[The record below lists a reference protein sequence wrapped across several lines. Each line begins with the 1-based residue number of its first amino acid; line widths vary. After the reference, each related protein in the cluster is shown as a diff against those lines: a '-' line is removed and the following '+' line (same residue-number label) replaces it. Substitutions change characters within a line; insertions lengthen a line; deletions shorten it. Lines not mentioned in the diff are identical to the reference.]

1 MTHEDYER
9 AANHWKIKDA
19 SDEKMDRDTLLKEIE
34 QYIKS
39 NNTCALATGSGEF
52 VRVTP
57 IEYTYH
63 DGHSGCSRKVERNSK
78 HLKRIRMCALQSMI
92 SMKVSEN

>member
-9 AANHWKIKDA
+9 AVNHWKIKDA

-39 NNTCALATGSGEF
+39 NNTCALATGADESDKSSTVQNRISEF
-52 VRVTP
+52 
-57 IEYTYH
+57 
-63 DGHSGCSRKVERNSK
+63 
-78 HLKRIRMCALQSMI
+78 
-92 SMKVSEN
+92 

>member
-1 MTHEDYER
+1 MTHKDYER

-39 NNTCALATGSGEF
+39 NNTCALATGADESDKSSTVQNRISEF
-52 VRVTP
+52 KKYGCASRQRV
-57 IEYTYH
+57 
-63 DGHSGCSRKVERNSK
+63 DVFRER
-78 HLKRIRMCALQSMI
+78 
-92 SMKVSEN
+92 

>member
-1 MTHEDYER
+1 MTHKDYER

-39 NNTCALATGSGEF
+39 NNTCALATGADESDKSSTVQNRISEF
-52 VRVTP
+52 KK
-57 IEYTYH
+57 Y
-63 DGHSGCSRKVERNSK
+63 GCASRQCVDVFRER
-78 HLKRIRMCALQSMI
+78 
-92 SMKVSEN
+92 

>member
-34 QYIKS
+34 QYK
-39 NNTCALATGSGEF
+39 N
-52 VRVTP
+52 
-57 IEYTYH
+57 
-63 DGHSGCSRKVERNSK
+63 
-78 HLKRIRMCALQSMI
+78 RITLVHWQPEAVNL
-92 SMKVSEN
+92 SE

>member
-34 QYIKS
+34 QYILS
-39 NNTCALATGSGEF
+39 L
-52 VRVTP
+52 
-57 IEYTYH
+57 IH
-63 DGHSGCSRKVERNSK
+63 
-78 HLKRIRMCALQSMI
+78 I
-92 SMKVSEN
+92 

>member
-34 QYIKS
+34 QYI
-39 NNTCALATGSGEF
+39 NCLL
-52 VRVTP
+52 
-57 IEYTYH
+57 YTS
-63 DGHSGCSRKVERNSK
+63 D
-78 HLKRIRMCALQSMI
+78 AADD
-92 SMKVSEN
+92 

>member
-39 NNTCALATGSGEF
+39 SNTCALATGADESDKSSTVQNRISEF
-52 VRVTP
+52 KKYGCASRQRV
-57 IEYTYH
+57 
-63 DGHSGCSRKVERNSK
+63 DVFRER
-78 HLKRIRMCALQSMI
+78 
-92 SMKVSEN
+92 